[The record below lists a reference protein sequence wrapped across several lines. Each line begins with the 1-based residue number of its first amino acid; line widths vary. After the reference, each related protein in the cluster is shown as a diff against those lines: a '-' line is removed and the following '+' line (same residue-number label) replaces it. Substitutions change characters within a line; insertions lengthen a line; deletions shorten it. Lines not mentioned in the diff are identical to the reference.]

1 MQTDKLTNQAFNLF
15 HIIRVASN
23 EARTYSDRKVR
34 LCDLTIRSFRRFE
47 RRQGRFFDFI
57 SRYPS
62 CSSSDLCQ
70 HWPNTCDCLI
80 KPDGVGRSLAS
91 PSGVLGQGGTQ

>member
-1 MQTDKLTNQAFNLF
+1 MQTDKLTNEAFKLF

-23 EARTYSDRKVR
+23 EARVYSDRKDR
-34 LCDLTIRSFRRFE
+34 LGSLAIRSFRRFE

-57 SRYPS
+57 ALYPS

-70 HWPNTCDCLI
+70 HWPKTCGCL
-80 KPDGVGRSLAS
+80 KPDGVGRSSAL
-91 PSGVLGQGGTQ
+91 PSGVFWQGGTL